1 MNIYWK
7 TACAVGLMTVGFLG
21 GWYVNGNR
29 LGKQIAEIQQAHTEE
44 QAKAEKAVQAK
55 EQSYQQA
62 MQKQAEDYQTTVSKM
77 ETVYDKL
84 QLELKNVQKK
94 NPMSDTCKL
103 DADRLSVI
111 AKARNSAN
119 GTGAGSR

>member
-7 TACAVGLMTVGFLG
+7 TACAVGLLTVGFLG

-55 EQSYQQA
+55 EQSYQQSI
-62 MQKQAEDYQTTVSKM
+62 QQQAEQYQSTRATTTKTI
-77 ETVYDKL
+77 EKL

-94 NPMSDTCKL
+94 NPMPDTCKL
-103 DADRLSVI
+103 DAGRLSVI
-111 AKARNSAN
+111 KQARNSAN

>member
-7 TACAVGLMTVGFLG
+7 TACAVGLLTVGFLG

-29 LGKQIAEIQQAHTEE
+29 LGKQITEIQQAHAEE
-44 QAKAEKAVQAK
+44 QAKIAEQVRLK
-55 EQSYQQA
+55 EQSYRNEMEQQA
-62 MQKQAEDYQTTVSKM
+62 EQYQSTRATTTKTI
-77 ETVYDKL
+77 EKL

-94 NPMSDTCKL
+94 NPMPDTCKL
-103 DADRLSVI
+103 DVSRLSVI
-111 AKARNSAN
+111 KQARNSAN

>member
-1 MNIYWK
+1 MNKYWI
-7 TACAVGLMTVGFLG
+7 AGIFVASLIAGFVS

-44 QAKAEKAVQAK
+44 QAKIAEQVRLK
-55 EQSYQQA
+55 EQSYRNEMEQQA
-62 MQKQAEDYQTTVSKM
+62 EQYQSTRATTTKTI
-77 ETVYDKL
+77 EKL

-94 NPMSDTCKL
+94 NPMPDTCKL
-103 DADRLSVI
+103 DAGRLSVI
-111 AKARNSAN
+111 KQAGNSAN